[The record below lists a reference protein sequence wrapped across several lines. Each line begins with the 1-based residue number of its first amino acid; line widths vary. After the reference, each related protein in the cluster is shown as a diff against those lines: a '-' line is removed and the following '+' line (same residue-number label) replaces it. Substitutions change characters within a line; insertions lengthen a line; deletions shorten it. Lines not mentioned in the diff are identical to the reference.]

1 MSMEGILANI
11 YMHNV
16 LTLWY
21 KFIITKECKGDNFL
35 IVYAD
40 DFVAGFQYKW
50 EAENYYKLL
59 KERMEKFGL
68 QLEESK
74 SRLLQSG
81 AYIARAKQ
89 KSGESTRLETFD
101 WHCQRYMAY
110 NYEINLYIIWKYVK
124 MKEVKLK
131 GE

>member
-1 MSMEGILANI
+1 MVVRKGINRDCAPRQGRI
-11 YMHNV
+11 EPTII

-40 DFVAGFQYKW
+40 DFVTGFQYKW

-68 QLEESK
+68 QLEEK
-74 SRLLQSG
+74 
-81 AYIARAKQ
+81 A
-89 KSGESTRLETFD
+89 T
-101 WHCQRYMAY
+101 
-110 NYEINLYIIWKYVK
+110 
-124 MKEVKLK
+124 
-131 GE
+131 

>member
-1 MSMEGILANI
+1 MFHIVTTQSTGESLLFLA
-11 YMHNV
+11 
-16 LTLWY
+16 
-21 KFIITKECKGDNFL
+21 KGDNFL

-81 AYIARAKQ
+81 AYIARAKLQ
-89 KSGESTRLETFD
+89 KNAGCRRRTLLPVHKDRTE
-101 WHCQRYMAY
+101 
-110 NYEINLYIIWKYVK
+110 NYIECIEKS
-124 MKEVKLK
+124 
-131 GE
+131 

>member
-1 MSMEGILANI
+1 M
-11 YMHNV
+11 
-16 LTLWY
+16 
-21 KFIITKECKGDNFL
+21 

-74 SRLLQSG
+74 KPS
-81 AYIARAKQ
+81 IAKRCLHCEGEAK
-89 KSGESTRLETFD
+89 ER
-101 WHCQRYMAY
+101 
-110 NYEINLYIIWKYVK
+110 
-124 MKEVKLK
+124 
-131 GE
+131 